1 MKDGGRQWKG
11 GGGGDGGESGRMGR
25 RQCVKY
31 DGVVRVE
38 RGGDSV
44 KVGEMGG
51 EMN

>member
-31 DGVVRVE
+31 DVW
-38 RGGDSV
+38 
-44 KVGEMGG
+44 
-51 EMN
+51 